1 MLPGVTGPR
10 PCLAVVRDGRI
21 RTQSPILNSST
32 LSISAGSAFQPR
44 EAPGKPTLRIPS
56 SSIHSTV
63 PMLSCDCPCH
73 PYLHA
78 KQKIASLYLERSQSH
93 ITAHCEKIQKRFF
106 KPNTKKTQ
114 IIYLGSLTSAFK
126 RTCWPRSRGT
136 TLRISSASTRASPV
150 QKDMMT
156 WSTPSTLCTKPTL
169 WSFAPCHP
177 NLGTFTHLR
186 NFTQSPTSNLSD
198 NQTPPNW
205 SKNTRLSPMSE
216 NKNTSS
222 NCLIAILQILLKIT
236 EQTNTPISK
245 GPLTW

>member
-73 PYLHA
+73 PYLCA
-78 KQKIASLYLERSQSH
+78 KHKIASLYLERSQS
-93 ITAHCEKIQKRFF
+93 ILQRIVRKFKRDSSNPTQK
-106 KPNTKKTQ
+106 KNQ

-186 NFTQSPTSNLSD
+186 NFTQSPTSNLSN
-198 NQTPPNW
+198 NQTPPIGQRGTLGYPLYQ
-205 SKNTRLSPMSE
+205 KR
-216 NKNTSS
+216 
-222 NCLIAILQILLKIT
+222 KIPPVT
-236 EQTNTPISK
+236 V
-245 GPLTW
+245 

>member
-73 PYLHA
+73 PYLRA
-78 KQKIASLYLERSQSH
+78 KCKIASLYLERSQSH

-106 KPNTKKTQ
+106 KPNTKNTQ
-114 IIYLGSLTSAFK
+114 IIYLGSFTSAFK

-186 NFTQSPTSNLSD
+186 NFTQSPTSNLSN
-198 NQTPPNW
+198 NQTPPIGQRRTLGYPLCQ
-205 SKNTRLSPMSE
+205 KR
-216 NKNTSS
+216 
-222 NCLIAILQILLKIT
+222 KIHPVT
-236 EQTNTPISK
+236 V
-245 GPLTW
+245 

>member
-44 EAPGKPTLRIPS
+44 EAPGKPTLRMPS

-73 PYLHA
+73 PYLRA
-78 KQKIASLYLERSQSH
+78 KCKIVSLYLERSQSH

-106 KPNTKKTQ
+106 KPNTKKHSNNLPWLFYISFQADMLATIKRHHLENLISQ
-114 IIYLGSLTSAFK
+114 NPCLTSTK
-126 RTCWPRSRGT
+126 GYDDLVN
-136 TLRISSASTRASPV
+136 TLHTLHKTNTLVICSLPS
-150 QKDMMT
+150 KLGHFH
-156 WSTPSTLCTKPTL
+156 TPSEL
-169 WSFAPCHP
+169 HP
-177 NLGTFTHLR
+177 VPNIKSVK
-186 NFTQSPTSNLSD
+186 QSNT
-198 NQTPPNW
+198 TNW
-205 SKNTRLSPMSE
+205 SKKNIRLSPMSE
-216 NKNTSS
+216 KKNTSS

-245 GPLTW
+245 G